1 MTRITNKTKRPLT
14 IPLPGGKKLRLGPL
28 KSGEINPKQVAHPPI
43 QKLIEVG
50 EVEVDTVG
58 KKSGGGES
66 AGGKGV
72 GPSQT
77 GGSFGG
83 PPRQSGD
90 R

>member
-14 IPLPGGKKLRLGPL
+14 IPLPGGKKLRIGPL
-28 KSGEINPKQVAHPPI
+28 KSGEINPKHVDHPPI
-43 QKLIEVG
+43 QKLIEAE
-50 EVEVDTVG
+50 EVEVDQIG
-58 KKSGGGES
+58 RKGGGGD
-66 AGGKGV
+66 AGGGKGI

-77 GGSFGG
+77 GSGFGG